1 MRGVVAVD
9 GDDEGNRETR
19 RSVVACLAPD
29 RHSCSHVLPV
39 PLAVVAPLLSIFR
52 RQLANLLRSSKFQH
66 DI

>member
-29 RHSCSHVLPV
+29 RHSSSCSHVL
-39 PLAVVAPLLSIFR
+39 VAPLLSTFR
-52 RQLANLLRSSKFQH
+52 RQSNLLRSSKFQH
-66 DI
+66 ADI

>member
-29 RHSCSHVLPV
+29 RHSSSCSHVLPV
-39 PLAVVAPLLSIFR
+39 VAPLLSTFR
-52 RQLANLLRSSKFQH
+52 RQSNLLRSSKFQH
-66 DI
+66 ADI